1 MKLMKTF
8 IKKNFGIVLLTV
20 AAICLQIIGTLA
32 VPKLVGKLIDHGV
45 TPQNQTAIIQI
56 GLQMLVAA
64 LLGTVAAIF
73 SSYLSAL
80 IAARFGYQVREAFF
94 DKFQQLSI
102 KDVEAFGSGSLLTR
116 MTSDVDNVQNM
127 ILFFW
132 QLIFPAPIICI
143 FALSMTVMYS
153 ATLAWIALASIVF
166 YTIVVYYLVKK
177 GTPLSLS
184 IQPKMDRIT
193 VTLREF
199 FTGINMIRAFNNQE
213 YEEKRTNDTFKIYAD
228 RMSRVNKIFAWI
240 TPVAFLLMGVVYASI
255 LWFGGNLVANEKLE
269 IGTVTAVSEYSLL
282 TLAYMMIAAMVL
294 VIIPRSLAS
303 LHRLQE
309 VLTADVE
316 IKDAAKAVCLPKTTS
331 ENLVTFEH
339 VTFRYDKSAEPV
351 LSDLHFSIP
360 KGKTTAIVGATGSG
374 KSSLISLLLRLHD
387 VSEGTITL
395 AGRDLRDLRQN
406 EIRNAISY
414 VPQKAFLFSGTIL
427 SNLQMGKEKATPA
440 ELNSAMEISQLAP
453 FVATLPEGLN
463 SFSAQRGSN
472 FSGGQKQRISI
483 ARALIKPAEL
493 YIFDDSFSALD
504 YKTDAALRKALHER
518 MSHKTLLIVAQRLST
533 IIQADSI
540 IVLDKGKIVGHG
552 THQELLKENSFYQ
565 DFAKSQGI
573 S

>member
-1 MKLMKTF
+1 M
-8 IKKNFGIVLLTV
+8 
-20 AAICLQIIGTLA
+20 
-32 VPKLVGKLIDHGV
+32 
-45 TPQNQTAIIQI
+45 
-56 GLQMLVAA
+56 
-64 LLGTVAAIF
+64 
-73 SSYLSAL
+73 
-80 IAARFGYQVREAFF
+80 
-94 DKFQQLSI
+94 
-102 KDVEAFGSGSLLTR
+102 
-116 MTSDVDNVQNM
+116 
-127 ILFFW
+127 
-132 QLIFPAPIICI
+132 
-143 FALSMTVMYS
+143 
-153 ATLAWIALASIVF
+153 
-166 YTIVVYYLVKK
+166 VYYLVKK

-199 FTGINMIRAFNNQE
+199 FTGINIIRAFNNQE

-255 LWFGGNLVANEKLE
+255 LWFGGNLVANGKLE

-282 TLAYMMIAAMVL
+282 MLAYMMIATMVL
-294 VIIPRSLAS
+294 VIIPRLLAS

-552 THQELLKENSFYQ
+552 THHELLKENSFYQ